1 MNNPPTY
8 EELLTRNNQLARL
21 IVGMTD
27 RLEGSKLELL
37 ATGYRMG
44 IHECAGLFE
53 TPEAYMAA
61 LDRNP
66 YTQQRKKERG
76 L

>member
-1 MNNPPTY
+1 MSEPTY

-27 RLEGSKLELL
+27 RLEGSKKELMATAWVAGVRALQDMTQESETTVALCL
-37 ATGYRMG
+37 AT
-44 IHECAGLFE
+44 
-53 TPEAYMAA
+53 
-61 LDRNP
+61 NP
-66 YTQQRKKERG
+66 YAQRSKERG